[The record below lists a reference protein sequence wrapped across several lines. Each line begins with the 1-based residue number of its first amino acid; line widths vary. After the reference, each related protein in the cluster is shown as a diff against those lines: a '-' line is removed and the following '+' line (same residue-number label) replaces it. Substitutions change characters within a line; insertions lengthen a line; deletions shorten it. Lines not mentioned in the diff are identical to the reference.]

1 MSTTDSTQTAS
12 TSYASFQASD
22 RQPLIPPPG
31 NPSPTGISFTDKHN
45 PSTSDPSSTLSPTD
59 ARRQSGDR
67 GRKSSEGTES
77 GRSRSRSWG
86 EHHLTEEEVMRRKMS
101 VTNVPVK
108 HQGIKERFFTNKLTP
123 DFLK

>member
-1 MSTTDSTQTAS
+1 MSTTDSTHTSS
-12 TSYASFQASD
+12 TSISSAPDSD

-31 NPSPTGISFTDKHN
+31 NPNPTGISFTDKHN
-45 PSTSDPSSTLSPTD
+45 SSTSEPSSTLSPTD

-67 GRKSSEGTES
+67 GRKSSEGAES

-101 VTNVPVK
+101 VTNVPAK
-108 HQGIKERFFTNKLTP
+108 HQGIKEKFFTNKLTP

>member
-1 MSTTDSTQTAS
+1 MSTAESTHTSSTSFASTQDSAC
-12 TSYASFQASD
+12 
-22 RQPLIPPPG
+22 QPLIPPAG

-67 GRKSSEGTES
+67 GRKSSEGTDS
-77 GRSRSRSWG
+77 ARSRSRSWG

-101 VTNVPVK
+101 TTNVPVK
-108 HQGIKERFFTNKLTP
+108 HQGIKEKFFTNKLTP